1 MEYFADTDIG
11 KNREKNEDSFYAEG
25 NLFLVADGM
34 GGHRAGEVAS
44 KLAVDTFIKVFDSKD
59 AAATK
64 KTSEPVLS
72 KNKIFTP
79 QEIKRL
85 LTSGIK
91 NANEEVFKKA
101 ILQPEYYGM
110 GTTLTGCYIQKDK
123 AYIIHIGDSRLYI
136 KRGNKLKLLT
146 SDHTIVGELFR
157 RGEINYDDTFR
168 HPQRNYLTNVIGV
181 AKDVEPDFDS
191 CKIQPEDIII
201 ICSDG
206 LNSML
211 RDDDILDITDRYKQ
225 VKDIV
230 KNLING
236 SLDKGG
242 LDNITVIAI
251 KI

>member
-34 GGHRAGEVAS
+34 GGHRAGEIAS
-44 KLAVDTFIKVFDSKD
+44 TLAVGTFIKDFGIKAS
-59 AAATK
+59 AATK
-64 KTSEPVLS
+64 NTSRPVRK

-85 LTSGIK
+85 LTSGVK
-91 NANEEVFKKA
+91 SANEEVFKKA
-101 ILQPEYYGM
+101 VLQPEYYGM
-110 GTTLTGCYIQKDK
+110 GTTLTGCYIQKNR

-136 KRGNKLKLLT
+136 KRGKRIKLLT

-181 AKDVEPDFDS
+181 AKDVEPDFS
-191 CKIQPEDIII
+191 SYKIQSEDIII

-211 RDDDILDITDRYKQ
+211 RDDDILDIADRYKQ

-230 KNLING
+230 KNLINEA
-236 SLDKGG
+236 LDKGG